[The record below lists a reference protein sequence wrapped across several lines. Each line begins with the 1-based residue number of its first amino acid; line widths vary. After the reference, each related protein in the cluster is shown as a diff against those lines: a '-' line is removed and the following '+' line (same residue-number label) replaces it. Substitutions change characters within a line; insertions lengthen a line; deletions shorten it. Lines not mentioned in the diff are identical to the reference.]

1 MIFQWLRFALCAILI
16 LIGLIAFF
24 AAAFGVNKFNFVM
37 NRLHAAG
44 IADTLGLM
52 CILLGLIIAP
62 GTLSSTLKL
71 LLAGL
76 LMAIASPLGT
86 HLLSR
91 IEVAT
96 DDRLKEHCKLEE
108 DETGNI

>member
-1 MIFQWLRFALCAILI
+1 MIFQWLRFALCAILM
-16 LIGLIAFF
+16 LIGLVAFF
-24 AAAFGVNKFNFVM
+24 ASAFGVNKFDFVM

-44 IADTLGLM
+44 IADTLGLI
-52 CILLGLIIAP
+52 CILLSLIIAP

-71 LLAGL
+71 VLVGL
-76 LMAIASPLGT
+76 LMGIASPIGT

-96 DDRLKEHCKLEE
+96 NDKLREHCKLEE
-108 DETGNI
+108 DEHGNI

>member
-16 LIGLIAFF
+16 IAGLAAFF
-24 AAAFGVNKFNFVM
+24 AAAFGVNKFKFVM

-52 CILLGLIIAP
+52 CVLLGLIIAP
-62 GTLSSTLKL
+62 GTVSLGLKL

-76 LMAIASPLGT
+76 LMAIASPIGT

-91 IEVAT
+91 IEVST
-96 DDRLKEHCKLEE
+96 DDRLKENCKLQE
-108 DETGNI
+108 DENGNV

>member
-16 LIGLIAFF
+16 IAGLVAFF

-62 GTLSSTLKL
+62 GTLSFTLKL
-71 LLAGL
+71 VLAGL

-96 DDRLKEHCKLEE
+96 DDRLKEHCKLQE
-108 DETGNI
+108 DENGNI